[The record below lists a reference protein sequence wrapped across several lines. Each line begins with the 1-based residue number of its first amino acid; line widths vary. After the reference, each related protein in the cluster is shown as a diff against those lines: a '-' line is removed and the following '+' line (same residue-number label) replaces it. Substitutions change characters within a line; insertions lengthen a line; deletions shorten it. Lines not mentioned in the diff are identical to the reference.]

1 MISSSKRLSFPA
13 LAALAL
19 VAAGCSYSGEGQ
31 IPCVQDASCPT
42 DYPVCGPA
50 GKCIAGTPTAASVAI
65 TGVDGHAAADYLSG
79 TVRVLVSARATSGV
93 GSVRLASGSVNFPA
107 STLAAAA
114 PLYAFDV
121 DTTALTDGDATLTA
135 TLIAGDNSAATA
147 TGTLH
152 VDNAKPVITTFTAS
166 GSSSTTITAG
176 TTALL
181 SVSFT
186 PATASATI
194 TSGSG
199 GGSITL
205 SSSGSTLVSPDVTTT
220 FTLRVTSRSG
230 VTVQSGTT
238 GQPPDV
244 TVSVVSPAS
253 MTGSF
258 TVSPSVI
265 TSDDS
270 GPITFTLPSLSA
282 SVTAAFIRDDLG
294 TVVVADALTG
304 GLGIAKPALTRT
316 YTLVARNAAGATANA
331 TTSVTVR
338 SLANSLNT
346 TLLASAASVT
356 VGGSIML
363 TPTFPVAYTGFI
375 SGTGLSSPLVVTSGQ
390 LYPVTITAAG
400 TNAYTLTVQNDATPV
415 ATFATA
421 ATNVSGVAVPA
432 IATFTASAPTVTNGN
447 TVTFTY
453 NVTGGDCAVAVR
465 CQITGPSFN
474 LDLPAGTNDGSN
486 HVTLTAG
493 TPPSSSTSTYV
504 LTLVNSTGTGAG
516 TVSRS
521 ISVQAVAAVGAFT
534 FSVTPTTVNLSATGN
549 LTFALPATIA
559 NAASAVIGG
568 GGQSSGNVLG
578 QSTATLPVPDATTT
592 YTLTVKNAAGDGL
605 GTSTRTATVLVGESL
620 GQGSITAAR
629 YGAAAVRLPDG
640 RVLVTGGSKDGTLG
654 ANALAT
660 ATVFDPQTGSFS
672 DGASGTTFAMQT
684 GRVFHTATLI
694 SSTAP
699 YLVHV
704 AGGATALNTA
714 EIITVNDRAGAAA
727 SSAASQVM
735 FGVNS
740 SSGHRCF
747 HNAVLVPPT
756 GDPSA
761 KVLLVGGT
769 DCAGTAAGVTDS
781 VELWTQGTG
790 HALQTNGLASS
801 HVSGTATLLTS
812 GSLLVAG
819 GGNNKAQVR
828 AAPIDTNS
836 PWGSEKTM
844 GSVRTAHSA
853 TLLAN
858 GKVLLAGGATAVANT
873 VTPSADIYDPGTGN
887 FTAAGGAGL
896 ATARADHAA
905 VLLSSGLVLV
915 LGGDDQALTPTSF
928 ATSEFYDQG
937 TDKFFL
943 GPSLLTARKQF
954 VAVPLTASTSLSG
967 TLFIAGGTGAT
978 AAVTTPAEA
987 MIVP

>member
-42 DYPVCGPA
+42 AYPVCGPA
-50 GKCIAGTPTAASVAI
+50 GKCISGTPTPASVAI
-65 TGVDGHAAADYLSG
+65 TGVDGHAATDYLRG

-93 GSVRLASGSVNFPA
+93 ASVKLASGSVNFPA
-107 STLAAAA
+107 STIPAAS

-121 DTTALTDGDATLTA
+121 DTTALADGDATLTA
-135 TLIAGDNSAATA
+135 TLTAGDNSAATA

-166 GSSSTTITAG
+166 GSTSTTITAG

-205 SSSGSTLVSPDVTTT
+205 GSSGSALLSPDVTTT

-238 GQPPDV
+238 GQPPNV
-244 TVSVVSPAS
+244 TVSVVPPAS
-253 MTGSF
+253 MTGNF

-265 TSDDS
+265 TSGD
-270 GPITFTLPSLSA
+270 GNVNITFTLPSLPA
-282 SVTAAFIRDDLG
+282 SVTEASIRDDLG
-294 TVVVADALTG
+294 NVVIADALTG
-304 GLGIAKPALTRT
+304 SLSTGKPTSTKT
-316 YTLVARNAAGATANA
+316 YILVARNAAGATATA

-338 SLANSLNT
+338 SAANSSNT

-356 VGGSIML
+356 VGGLITL
-363 TPTFPVAYTGFI
+363 TPTFPAPYTGSI
-375 SGTGLSSPLVVTSGQ
+375 SGPGLSSPLMVTTGQ
-390 LYPVTITAAG
+390 PYPVTISAAG

-415 ATFATA
+415 ATFTTA
-421 ATNVSGVAVPA
+421 ATNVSGVAVPV
-432 IATFTASAPTVTNGN
+432 IATFTASASIVTNTN

-453 NVTGGDCAVAVR
+453 NVTGGDCTVAASCR
-465 CQITGPSFN
+465 ITGPSSFSF
-474 LDLPAGTNDGSN
+474 DLGSTNDGSN
-486 HVTLTAG
+486 HVTTTAA
-493 TPPSSSTSTYV
+493 TPPSGFTSPYV
-504 LTLVNSTGTGAG
+504 LRVVNSTGTAAG

-559 NAASAVIGG
+559 NAASAVISG
-568 GGQSSGNVLG
+568 GGQTTANVLG
-578 QSTATLPVPDATTT
+578 QSTATVPFPAATTT

-605 GTSTRTATVLVGESL
+605 GTATRTATVLVGESL

-640 RVLVTGGSKDGTLG
+640 RALVTGGSKDGTLG
-654 ANALAT
+654 ANASTT

-672 DGASGTTFAMQT
+672 DGASGTTFAMLT
-684 GRVFHTATLI
+684 ARAFHTATLI
-694 SSTAP
+694 NSTAP
-699 YLVHV
+699 FSIYV
-704 AGGATALNTA
+704 AGGTTAVTTA
-714 EIITVNDRAGAAA
+714 EIITVNARGAGAAT
-727 SSAASQVM
+727 SSAGDAMV
-735 FGVNS
+735 GVNS
-740 SSGHRCF
+740 SAHRCF
-747 HNAVLVPPT
+747 HNAVLVP
-756 GDPSA
+756 GKA
-761 KVLLVGGT
+761 EVLLVSGT
-769 DCAGTAAGVTDS
+769 DCAGTATVTADS

-790 HALQTNGLASS
+790 HALQSNALASS
-801 HVSGTATLLTS
+801 HVSGTATLLAD

-819 GGNNKAQVR
+819 GGNSRAQVR

-836 PWGSEKTM
+836 VWGSEKTM
-844 GSVRTAHSA
+844 GSVRTGHSA

-858 GKVLLAGGATAVANT
+858 GKVLLAGGASAVNT

-887 FTAAGGAGL
+887 FTAVGSGL
-896 ATARADHAA
+896 ATPRADHAA

-915 LGGDDQALTPTSF
+915 LGGDDRASTPTSF
-928 ATSEFYDQG
+928 ATSEFYDPG

-967 TLFIAGGTGAT
+967 TLFIAAGTGA
-978 AAVTTPAEA
+978 AAAATTPAEA